1 MNLGELHMSWV
12 PELYC
17 LLLTSDLNPLQ
28 VLFVQV
34 DTSEDSS
41 DRITEFFGIEDDD
54 IPTCRL
60 INLAE
65 DMKKFVPEFS
75 GVGGEDVK
83 EFVGSY
89 LEGKL
94 KVCRAISN
102 SRT

>member
-1 MNLGELHMSWV
+1 MSWV

-34 DTSEDSS
+34 DTSEDSP
-41 DRITEFFGIEDDD
+41 DRLRITEFFGIKDDD

-60 INLAE
+60 VNLAE
-65 DMKKFVPEFS
+65 DVKKFVPEFS

-83 EFVGSY
+83 EFVGNY

-94 KVCRAISN
+94 KVCRASN
-102 SRT
+102 SSWA